1 MVIRIFLTII
11 KYKVKEKTNI
21 DISKNKGL
29 AAVIWRNLILPFI
42 ITLVAMLVLTIAFQ
56 IIPKNSIT
64 TDFLAGWISCVVW
77 FAARKHYAI

>member
-1 MVIRIFLTII
+1 MEKERGITI
-11 KYKVKEKTNI
+11 TN
-21 DISKNKGL
+21 KQGNEGL
-29 AAVIWRNLILPFI
+29 AAVIWRNWILPFI
-42 ITLVAMLVLTIAFQ
+42 ITLVAILVLTIAFQ